1 MPGSSGL
8 YLLGEPCQ
16 IQIKKIEEEN
26 TELKQYNSELLEQ
39 NKQLIAE
46 IAKLKSG
53 VK

>member
-1 MPGSSGL
+1 MNKDID
-8 YLLGEPCQ
+8 LL
-16 IQIKKIEEEN
+16 IKKIEEEN